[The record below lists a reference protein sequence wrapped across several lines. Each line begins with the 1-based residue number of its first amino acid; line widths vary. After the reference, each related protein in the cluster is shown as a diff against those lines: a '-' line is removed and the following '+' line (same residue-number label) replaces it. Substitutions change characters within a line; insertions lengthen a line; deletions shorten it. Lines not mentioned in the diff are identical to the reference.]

1 MFISLNPS
9 RKQNLNSHCSNFKV
23 CLSQNLKYTLF
34 QEYLKLSCVMISLD
48 TSILSKLDS
57 NLYSGKVSWPL
68 STVYSIFEALENSLK
83 NGYFFQCMSILGL
96 LKAVIFYWKLSFS
109 ILNYFSSHS
118 NEISQLFFLTVTWL
132 AHSPLWATVEGAV
145 SSTQC

>member
-1 MFISLNPS
+1 
-9 RKQNLNSHCSNFKV
+9 
-23 CLSQNLKYTLF
+23 
-34 QEYLKLSCVMISLD
+34 MISLD

-109 ILNYFSSHS
+109 ILNYFSSRS
-118 NEISQLFFLTVTWL
+118 NEISGGFFNGYLAGPQPTLGHCWGGSLINPMLVTVFWFWNQPKGHWALGPKPRPSATL
-132 AHSPLWATVEGAV
+132 PKTLSPI
-145 SSTQC
+145 